1 MVKVIAGFRDKLTN
15 VIYPAGSDYVGER
28 VEELT
33 EKGFLKK
40 ETKTKDKPKKKSE

>member
-1 MVKVIAGFRDKLTN
+1 MAKVIAGFRDKFTN

-28 VEELT
+28 VEKLT

-40 ETKTKDKPKKKSE
+40 ESRTKAKKKSE

>member
-1 MVKVIAGFRDKLTN
+1 MTKVIAGFRDKLTD

-40 ETKTKDKPKKKSE
+40 ETKTKAKKKSE

>member
-1 MVKVIAGFRDKLTN
+1 MVKVIAGFRDKLTD

-40 ETKTKDKPKKKSE
+40 ESGSKAKKKSE

>member
-1 MVKVIAGFRDKLTN
+1 MAKVIAGFRDKLTD
-15 VIYPAGSDYVGER
+15 VIYPAGSEYVGER

-40 ETKTKDKPKKKSE
+40 ETKAKAKKKSE

>member
-1 MVKVIAGFRDKLTN
+1 MVKVIAGFRDKLTD

-40 ETKTKDKPKKKSE
+40 ESRSKVKKKSE